1 MRDPYEVLGIDR
13 NASKDDIK
21 KAYRELAKKYHPDRY
36 SDNPLNDLA
45 EEKFREV
52 KEAYDTLMNG
62 ANDSFGSSSSYNY
75 NNSRYSSSSSSSEFT
90 SVRSYIQVRR
100 FQDAIRMLNG
110 MSTKSGEWYYLM
122 SVCLVGTGYTNQGFE
137 YARTAV
143 NMEPNNMEYRNHLT
157 RLQNVQSGYQS
168 RAYQYNR
175 GGAGGND
182 TCGCCT
188 QLICADC
195 LCECLGGD
203 LISCC

>member
-13 NASKDDIK
+13 NASRDEIK

-62 ANDSFGSSSSYNY
+62 SNSGFGGGSSYNGSSS
-75 NNSRYSSSSSSSEFT
+75 YSSSSSSSEFT

-100 FQDAIRMLNG
+100 FQEAMRMLNN
-110 MSTKSGEWYYLM
+110 MSNKSAEWYYLM
-122 SVCLVGTGYTNQGFE
+122 SICLVSTGYTNQGFE
-137 YARTAV
+137 YAKTAV
-143 NMEPNNMEYRNHLT
+143 NMEPSNLEYRNHLS

-175 GGAGGND
+175 GNAGNAD
-182 TCGCCT
+182 ACGCCS

-203 LISCC
+203 LIACC

>member
-1 MRDPYEVLGIDR
+1 MRDPYEVLGIER
-13 NASKDDIK
+13 GASKDEIK

-36 SDNPLNDLA
+36 ADNPLNDLA

-52 KEAYDTLMNG
+52 QEAYESLMNT
-62 ANDSFGSSSSYNY
+62 NDYTNSS
-75 NNSRYSSSSSSSEFT
+75 YSSSNSGSGYTSSEYMN
-90 SVRSYIQVRR
+90 VRSYIQVRR
-100 FQDAIRMLNG
+100 FQDAMNMLNA
-110 MSTKSGEWYYLM
+110 MSDKNAEWYYLM
-122 SVCLVGTGYTNQGFE
+122 SICLVGTGYTNQGFE

-143 NMEPNNMEYRNHLT
+143 NMAPNNIEYRNHLS
-157 RLQNVQSGYQS
+157 RLQNVQNGYNT

-175 GGAGGND
+175 GNNNSDA
-182 TCGCCT
+182 CGCCS

>member
-1 MRDPYEVLGIDR
+1 MRDPYEVLGIER
-13 NASKDDIK
+13 GASKDEIK

-36 SDNPLNDLA
+36 ADNPLNDLA

-52 KEAYDTLMNG
+52 QEAYESLMNN
-62 ANDSFGSSSSYNY
+62 NDYTSSSY
-75 NNSRYSSSSSSSEFT
+75 SSSNSSSGYTSSEYMN
-90 SVRSYIQVRR
+90 VRSYIQVRR
-100 FQDAIRMLNG
+100 FQDAMNMLNA
-110 MSTKSGEWYYLM
+110 MSDKNAEWYYLM
-122 SVCLVGTGYTNQGFE
+122 SICLVGTGYTNQGFE

-143 NMEPNNMEYRNHLT
+143 NMAPNNIEYRNHLT
-157 RLQNVQSGYQS
+157 RLQNVQNGYNT

-175 GGAGGND
+175 GNNNSDA
-182 TCGCCT
+182 CGCCS

>member
-1 MRDPYEVLGIDR
+1 MRDPYEVLGINR
-13 NASKDDIK
+13 TASKDEVK

-36 SDNPLNDLA
+36 ANNPLNDLA
-45 EEKFREV
+45 EEKFREIQ
-52 KEAYDTLMNG
+52 EAYEVIMNG
-62 ANDSFGSSSSYNY
+62 SNNYSNGSYNSSS
-75 NNSRYSSSSSSSEFT
+75 NSSNSSSEYT
-90 SVRSYIQVRR
+90 SIRSYIQVRR
-100 FQDAIRMLNG
+100 FQDAMNMLNT
-110 MSTKSGEWYYLM
+110 MSNKNGEWYYLM
-122 SVCLVGTGYTNQGFE
+122 SICLIGTGYTNQGLE

-143 NMEPNNMEYRNHLT
+143 NMEPNNMEYRNHLA
-157 RLQNVQSGYQS
+157 RLQNVRNGYNQ

-175 GGAGGND
+175 GNYNNND

>member
-13 NASKDDIK
+13 NASRDEIK

-52 KEAYDTLMNG
+52 KEAYDALMNG
-62 ANDSFGSSSSYNY
+62 SKDSFGGSSGAGQSNY
-75 NNSRYSSSSSSSEFT
+75 SSSSSSEFI

-100 FQDAIRMLNG
+100 FQDAIRLLNE
-110 MSTKSGEWYYLM
+110 MSNKSGEWYYLM
-122 SVCLVGTGYTNQGFE
+122 SICLVGTGYTNQGFE

-143 NMEPNNMEYRNHLT
+143 NMEPNNLEYRNHLA

-175 GGAGGND
+175 GGVGGND
-182 TCGCCT
+182 TCGCCS